1 MNRAKF
7 LMFAA
12 LAVAC
17 AASLTLSEPADA
29 RLIDGSARVT
39 TALAAIRLSGAEA
52 SEAMALAGFAVLVC
66 SSNVACG
73 R

>member
-7 LMFAA
+7 LMLTA

-17 AASLTLSEPADA
+17 AGFVTLSQPANA
-29 RLIDGSARVT
+29 RLMAPHGASV
-39 TALAAIRLSGAEA
+39 LAAIRLSDD
-52 SEAMALAGFAVLVC
+52 AMTLTGLVVLVC
-66 SSNVACG
+66 SNHVICG